1 MIAINN
7 VLQLFVSIIRALGI
21 LMMMGGVIGVFL
33 ITPVVAFH
41 PNTLEMIQ
49 THGFPK
55 MLTFVAFVAFSYVLT
70 GFVGYKMN
78 KVTLDKLPTV
88 KTVVPTII
96 WLFRF
101 SLGLYMLIMGVF
113 CLIGSLI
120 VPFTANGDIGTAV
133 IGLVFGSGLVYLGR
147 LLACGRN
154 YDADISVE
162 DLESQDF
169 SSQ

>member
-7 VLQLFVSIIRALGI
+7 VLQVLVSVIRALGI
-21 LMMMGGVIGVFL
+21 LMMMAGVIGVFL
-33 ITPVVAFH
+33 ITPVVAFQ
-41 PNTLEMIQ
+41 PNTLKMIQ
-49 THGFPK
+49 IHGFPM
-55 MLTFVAFVAFSYVLT
+55 MLAFFASVAFSYALT

-78 KVTLDKLPTV
+78 KVTVDKLPTV
-88 KTVVPTII
+88 KTIVPTIL

-120 VPFTANGDIGTAV
+120 VPFTTNGDIGTAV
-133 IGLVFGSGLVYLGR
+133 MGLVFGSGLVYLGR

-154 YDADISVE
+154 HAADISVE
-162 DLESQDF
+162 DIESQDF
-169 SSQ
+169 SS